1 MKRTPP
7 PLATGY
13 RLKVASVSE
22 DREHRPKTRFT
33 LETSQLFASFVYD
46 LSVEEQR
53 DGNHIHFKILGLRP
67 PQLSIPSSGRA
78 SFMREY
84 DDLAGLCSVTVESLD
99 GKVNTFKLRI
109 TKGKITLLQ
118 SPRERFIELVL

>member
-13 RLKVASVSE
+13 RLQVSSVAE
-22 DREHRPKTRFT
+22 DRETRPKTRFT

-53 DGNHIHFKILGLRP
+53 DKNHICFKILGLRP
-67 PQLSIPSSGRA
+67 PRLSIPSAGRA
-78 SFMREY
+78 SFQREY
-84 DDLAGLCSVTVESLD
+84 EDLSGTCYVTVQSLD
-99 GKVNTFKLRI
+99 GKTNTFKLRI
-109 TKGKITLLQ
+109 AKDRISVLQ
-118 SPRERFIELVL
+118 SPPQRFIDLVL

>member
-13 RLKVASVSE
+13 RLRVSPVSE
-22 DREHRPKTRFT
+22 DLGERQKTRFT

-53 DGNHIHFKILGLRP
+53 QGNHLRFKILGLRP
-67 PQLSIPSSGRA
+67 PQLSIPSAGRA
-78 SFMREY
+78 SFEREY
-84 DDLAGLCSVTVESLD
+84 EDLSGTCHVTVESLD
-99 GKVNTFKLRI
+99 GKANTFKLRI
-109 TKGKITLLQ
+109 TRNKIALLQ
-118 SPRERFIELVL
+118 SPRETFIELML